1 MTMKKM
7 IILLAVI
14 CLLGAGLF
22 AYSGSRNRSALVD
35 GQEAAAEPATAES
48 ADAAEQVPAGEVP
61 AAAGEAEEE
70 PVVRTLDYE
79 AMYAAHD
86 PNDVVAEIDGRDET
100 WGSYFYSLYS
110 QCGQIENY
118 FNMMAMYYGY
128 GMDWLDPVDDEGTTY
143 ADAAL
148 ENAELVLVQTAAI
161 EGFAEKNGITLDE
174 SDEAAIEEQRAE
186 HIASMGEGVT
196 AEEFYEHLES
206 IYLPRDYYERILQ
219 ENRLYQ
225 KMLGELYGE
234 NGEKVS
240 EEDAVKYLEENG
252 YVSAV
257 HILLGTTDQETFA
270 ELTDEQKAEK
280 RAQAETLIEEL
291 RAVENEE
298 DRHALFLSKMEE
310 ISEDT
315 GKALYPDGYTYTAG
329 TMVTEFE
336 DAVNALEEFEVS
348 DVVETDYGYHIIMR
362 LPLSPDR
369 VVEYSGE
376 NTALNARALYANQ
389 EYGRQLQE
397 YADGLTMT
405 WKNGCAAPDLEQ
417 YLVTAVG

>member
-1 MTMKKM
+1 MKKL
-7 IILLAVI
+7 IVLLIVI

-22 AYSGSRNRSALVD
+22 AYSGSGSRSALVD
-35 GQEAAAEPATAES
+35 GQEAKETAAEPVAS
-48 ADAAEQVPAGEVP
+48 ADP
-61 AAAGEAEEE
+61 AAAAEMPAETGEEEAEI
-70 PVVRTLDYE
+70 PVRVLDYE
-79 AMYAAHD
+79 TMYAAHD
-86 PNDVVAEIDGRDET
+86 PNEVVAEINGGDET
-100 WGSYFYSLYS
+100 WGGYFYALYS

-128 GMDWLDPVDDEGTTY
+128 TMDWLDPVDDEGTTY

-161 EGFAEKNGITLDE
+161 EGFAEKNGITLTDE
-174 SDEAAIEEQRAE
+174 DEAAIEEQKQADY
-186 HIASMGEGVT
+186 ASALGEGAT
-196 AEEFYEHLES
+196 AEEFDDYIQN
-206 IYLPRDYYERILQ
+206 IYLTRDFYDRIVR
-219 ENRLYQ
+219 ENYLYQ
-225 KMLGELYGE
+225 KMLKEIFGE

-240 EEDAVKYLEENG
+240 EEDAVAYLEENG
-252 YVSAV
+252 YVSAI
-257 HILLGTTDQETFA
+257 HILLGTTDSETFA

-280 RAQAETLIEEL
+280 RAQAEALIAEL

-298 DRHALFLSKMEE
+298 DRHALFLSRMEE

-315 GKALYPDGYTYTAG
+315 GKSLYPDGYTYTAG

-336 DAVNALEEFEVS
+336 DAVNALEEYEVS

-376 NTALNARALYANQ
+376 NNALNARALYANQ

-397 YADGLTMT
+397 YADGLSLT
-405 WKNGCAAPDLEQ
+405 WKDGCSAPDLEQ
-417 YLVTAVG
+417 YLITAVG